1 MSDIQWKT
9 VDDKY
14 VITLDK
20 SVFDKSEFLEIL
32 QWLRVRYLLKKG
44 QFDEG
49 VEELG
54 EEILSDWWEKNKH
67 RFIPAES

>member
-32 QWLRVRYLLKKG
+32 QWLRVRYLLKKA

>member
-1 MSDIQWKT
+1 MSDIQWKAI
-9 VDDKY
+9 DDKY

-20 SVFDKSEFLEIL
+20 SIIDKSEFLEIL
-32 QWLRVRYLLKKG
+32 QWIRVRYLLKKA